1 MKSKTYKKVNHQP
14 KVKAS
19 NVSFLPKSNMQS
31 IANKKL
37 FKKIGNLFALYLY
50 QTL

>member
-1 MKSKTYKKVNHQP
+1 
-14 KVKAS
+14 
-19 NVSFLPKSNMQS
+19 MQS

-50 QTL
+50 QTLQKGPNFMKNIEDKDKDIEV